1 MRTEERQQY
10 RERKREKERRRR
22 IRRRRRLLRLYSLV
36 LVLCVLTLGVWGVSR
51 WMQKDSPLSY
61 EISAPVVRS
70 EEEALETLQNMAKGS
85 RDLQKILDRAE
96 EYPPELLAALA
107 NNLEMLEFVSGY
119 LEQTGSAQ
127 DGASSNPQLTA
138 KEEKA
143 RYPLFLQWDQRWG
156 YLPYGNSNIG
166 MSGCGPTC
174 LSMAVHALTG
184 DNSVTPASLARFSE
198 EQGYYVE
205 GTGTSWSLMT
215 DGAAAWGLTGKELSL
230 DESIMKRELDAGRLI
245 ICAMG
250 PGDFTTAGRVILIY
264 GYTESGFQ
272 VNDPNCQARSGRVWT
287 YEELSSQIR
296 NLWSYQV

>member
-70 EEEALETLQNMAKGS
+70 EEETLETLQNMAKGS

-119 LEQTGSAQ
+119 LEQSGSAQ
-127 DGASSNPQLTA
+127 DGASSSPQLTA
-138 KEEKA
+138 KEEKE

-215 DGAAAWGLTGKELSL
+215 DGAAAWGLTEKELSL

-250 PGDFTTAGRVILIY
+250 PGDFTTAGHFILIY